1 MKNTE
6 QRRPWILTAG
16 LWLVL
21 IAVGVY
27 YTWFRNT
34 EHTNPTADTDSQIQ
48 TAPEPKPI
56 RYPIELPKAETDT
69 QTIATTSP
77 QPPPE
82 PPLPKLFESDQRVLE
97 LLHQS
102 IDNESLSPV
111 LIPQHIIARVVT
123 TIDNLTPAK
132 LATNALPVKPV
143 PGAIQVK
150 HMNDRIYL
158 SEQNSKRYSPYITL
172 LEKVESADIVA
183 IYRKLYPLFQ
193 ESYKDLGDPTAYFN
207 DRLVEVIDHLLETP
221 EPTLPI
227 ELVQP
232 KVFLEYADPALEA
245 ASAGQKI
252 LLRVGP
258 ENAAKIKAKLREI
271 RAELT
276 AKNTAGH

>member
-102 IDNESLSPV
+102 IDNESLLPV

-150 HMNDRIYL
+150 HMTESIFPNKTANVIAPTSRCWKRLKVQISSL
-158 SEQNSKRYSPYITL
+158 FIVNS
-172 LEKVESADIVA
+172 
-183 IYRKLYPLFQ
+183 
-193 ESYKDLGDPTAYFN
+193 
-207 DRLVEVIDHLLETP
+207 
-221 EPTLPI
+221 
-227 ELVQP
+227 
-232 KVFLEYADPALEA
+232 
-245 ASAGQKI
+245 
-252 LLRVGP
+252 
-258 ENAAKIKAKLREI
+258 I
-271 RAELT
+271 RCFKSLT
-276 AKNTAGH
+276 KTWVTRQLISMTG